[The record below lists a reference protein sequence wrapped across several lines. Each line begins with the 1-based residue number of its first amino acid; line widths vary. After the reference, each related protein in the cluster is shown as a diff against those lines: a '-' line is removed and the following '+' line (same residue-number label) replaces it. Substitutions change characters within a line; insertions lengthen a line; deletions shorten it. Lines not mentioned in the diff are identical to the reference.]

1 MATPRSRPA
10 HAIPA
15 ALGIDKRLAE
25 RPILY
30 FIVTPHA
37 AASIARR
44 GLSLE
49 LVQQVL
55 AAPEQRLDVRVGRI
69 VSQSRLQLAVP
80 SNLYLVRVIVD
91 IDRRPAMV
99 VTAYRTSRITRY
111 WRLSS

>member
-1 MATPRSRPA
+1 LSEP
-10 HAIPA
+10 
-15 ALGIDKRLAE
+15 
-25 RPILY
+25 PIRY
-30 FIVTPHA
+30 FIATPHA

-55 AAPEQRLDVRVGRI
+55 AAPEQRLNLRVGRI
-69 VSQSRLQLAVP
+69 VCQSRLQLAEP

-99 VTAYRTSRITRY
+99 VTAYRTSRIARY
-111 WRLSS
+111 WRLGS